1 MIRPITLICM
11 LLACA
16 SGLYLY
22 QTKHR
27 VLLLDKEIAAT
38 VQASTVARERAGVL
52 RAEWTLLNDPE
63 RLRAL
68 ADQFLSLK
76 PVAPGQFTI
85 MAELANRLPA
95 PRAPDPGP
103 APDALP
109 ISPEPAVAADMPRAE
124 PPAARPAPVPP
135 VVAMTTPP
143 PPVAKPPA
151 TPPAAERRPTPLII
165 PSAAPQPPAAP
176 PPRPHPVV
184 VAVQSQPA
192 APPPTYIA
200 PPPTAREA
208 IARNTGGGQ
217 MAPQAPV
224 VASALGM
231 ARTMLPPPVP
241 VSATGA
247 ASFGRGNGN

>member
-11 LLACA
+11 LLACV

-95 PRAPDPGP
+95 PRAPDAEP

-109 ISPEPAVAADMPRAE
+109 EPAVATETPRAE
-124 PPAARPAPVPP
+124 PPVARPAPAAP
-135 VVAMTTPP
+135 VVAMTAPP

-151 TPPAAERRPTPLII
+151 ASPASAPVKQAAEPVRLAERRPTPLII
-165 PSAAPQPPAAP
+165 PSAAPQPSAAPRPPPVYVAP
-176 PPRPHPVV
+176 PPMP
-184 VAVQSQPA
+184 
-192 APPPTYIA
+192 
-200 PPPTAREA
+200 REA
-208 IARNTGGGQ
+208 IARSNTGGGQ
-217 MAPQAPV
+217 MPPPMPV